1 MATVSLH
8 LQDLFCKPAK
18 FFVEASQ
25 VDNQKTLE
33 EKPNEFLCPKTVLF
47 PTLDQL
53 GFEYAISDD

>member
-8 LQDLFCKPAK
+8 LQNLFYKPAK

-25 VDNQKTLE
+25 VDNQKTP
-33 EKPNEFLCPKTVLF
+33 EKKPSEFLCQKTVLILS
-47 PTLDQL
+47 PDPL